1 MTVER
6 SWLLPNVDEDD
17 AKPEGAMW
25 YEGWLV
31 PDPRLQAIEDAD
43 LASVAALVSELRDLI
58 ESEPVAFNSFQWAS
72 RFRSRVLALDGL
84 TEEADDG

>member
-6 SWLLPNVDEDD
+6 SWRIPNVDEDD

-31 PDPRLQAIEDAD
+31 PDGRLEAIADAWKAYLD
-43 LASVAALVSELRDLI
+43 PQRDG
-58 ESEPVAFNSFQWAS
+58 QWS
-72 RFRSRVLALDGL
+72 DVQGLLDAL
-84 TEEADDG
+84 TEEKS

>member
-6 SWLLPNVDEDD
+6 SWLLPDADEDD

-31 PDPRLQAIEDAD
+31 PDGRLEAIAD
-43 LASVAALVSELRDLI
+43 VWRNFRSMNSPLLKEMTGLVVTDKLNALI
-58 ESEPVAFNSFQWAS
+58 EEGSDESH
-72 RFRSRVLALDGL
+72 
-84 TEEADDG
+84 